1 MDGFIIPSRTIQ
13 YRCVTMPQF
22 NTTKEFTYL
31 EKDESLAL
39 ITTTTTGSLIVST
52 WDGLQYVVADT
63 ITTTGAKE
71 LFVKGQG
78 MKFEPTGDMVYSIK
92 AGS

>member
-1 MDGFIIPSRTIQ
+1 
-13 YRCVTMPQF
+13 MPQF
-22 NTTKEFTYL
+22 NATQEFSYFD
-31 EKDESLAL
+31 KDESLAL
-39 ITTTTTGSLIVST
+39 ITTTTTGSLIIST
-52 WDGLQYVVADT
+52 WDGSQYVVSDT
-63 ITTTGAKE
+63 ITTTGAQI